1 MIVIGHF
8 VWTILSIL
16 LVFSLLGVADH
27 SGKIIIKQLKSSPGT
42 FASVVDADVDGSSL
56 GMAESLIAKD
66 FWLIGITLAETALG
80 GLDYNWLW
88 SGLLFCLV
96 SFGMLS
102 HDMVY
107 IWGLKTIISKLLVA
121 VWSTHSLI

>member
-96 SFGMLS
+96 SFEKCSLM
-102 HDMVY
+102 
-107 IWGLKTIISKLLVA
+107 IWSK
-121 VWSTHSLI
+121 H